1 MKFIIMHDYY
11 ILINT
16 FFFLKK
22 KSMPLL
28 SYLGF
33 LETGSYTSQAG
44 LELARVEDEFDS
56 TS

>member
-1 MKFIIMHDYY
+1 MKSIIMHDYY

-16 FFFLKK
+16 FLKE

>member
-1 MKFIIMHDYY
+1 MKSIIMHDYY

-16 FFFLKK
+16 FLKE

-33 LETGSYTSQAG
+33 VLETGSYTSQAG